1 MSYWINITVALISFA
16 LAAVIGIVLI
26 PFLKKIHFG
35 QTILDIGPAWHK
47 SKQGTPI
54 MGGFMFIISS
64 VAAVIAGYL
73 IYRSDSM
80 IDLTDKVSGNNAV
93 RLLTCIIFSLLFAG
107 IGFLDDY
114 IKAVKKQNLGLNPKQ
129 KMIMQFILS
138 AALLAMLYALGDK
151 STEIDFIFFKID
163 FGILYYPVMILF
175 IIYVSNAVNLTDGVD
190 GLCGSVTFITMLA
203 LAAVCGILKSYEIS
217 IYATAIAGGCLG
229 FLIWNLHPAKCF
241 MGDTGSMYLGG
252 AFIAIGLTTHKHL
265 MIIIVGLV
273 YILEALS
280 VVIQVTYFKIT
291 AKRHYKKTGEKGKGK
306 RIFKMSPIHHH
317 FEMCG
322 FSEYK
327 LERSNCCGR
336 RYESGKKKS
345 KAQNTSSVFKRRYGL
360 IFFSDNNDASCY
372 WNYNDVLS
380 QLCVGVK

>member
-1 MSYWINITVALISFA
+1 MSYWITAAVALLSFA
-16 LAAVIGIVLI
+16 LAALIGIVLI

-35 QTILDIGPAWHK
+35 QTILEIGPAWHK

-64 VAAVIAGYL
+64 VVATIVGYL
-73 IYRSDSM
+73 LFKSDSM
-80 IDLTDKVSGNNAV
+80 IDLTEKTAGNNAI
-93 RLLTCIIFSLLFAG
+93 RLLSCIIFSVLFSG

-129 KMIMQFILS
+129 KMIMQFVL
-138 AALLAMLYALGDK
+138 AAAFLAMLYALGDK
-151 STEIDFIFFKID
+151 STKIDFIFFDID
-163 FGILYYPVMILF
+163 FGIFYYPIMILF

-203 LAAVCGILKSYEIS
+203 MSSICGILKSYEIS
-217 IYATAIAGGCLG
+217 IYASAVAGGCLG

-252 AFIAIGLTTHKHL
+252 AFVAVGLTTHQHL
-265 MIIIVGLV
+265 MIVVVGLV

-280 VVIQVTYFKIT
+280 VVIQVSYFKFT
-291 AKRHYKKTGEKGKGK
+291 ARQHYKKTGEKGKGK

-327 LERSNCCGR
+327 IVITFSL
-336 RYESGKKKS
+336 
-345 KAQNTSSVFKRRYGL
+345 AAIVFSVL
-360 IFFSDNNDASCY
+360 
-372 WNYNDVLS
+372 
-380 QLCVGVK
+380 GVISVM

>member
-1 MSYWINITVALISFA
+1 MSYWITAAVALLSFA
-16 LAAVIGIVLI
+16 LAALIGIVLI

-35 QTILDIGPAWHK
+35 QTILEIGPAWHK

-64 VAAVIAGYL
+64 VVATIVGYL
-73 IYRSDSM
+73 LFKSDSM
-80 IDLTDKVSGNNAV
+80 IDLTEKTAGNNAI
-93 RLLTCIIFSLLFAG
+93 RLLSCIIFSVLFSG
-107 IGFLDDY
+107 IGFLDDH

-129 KMIMQFILS
+129 KMVMQFVLS
-138 AALLAMLYALGDK
+138 AAFLAMLYALGDK
-151 STEIDFIFFKID
+151 STKIEFIFFDVD
-163 FGILYYPVMILF
+163 FGIFYYPIMILF

-203 LAAVCGILKSYEIS
+203 MSSICGILKSYEIS
-217 IYATAIAGGCLG
+217 IYASAVAGGCLG

-252 AFIAIGLTTHKHL
+252 AFVAVGLTTHQHL
-265 MIIIVGLV
+265 MIVVVGLV

-280 VVIQVTYFKIT
+280 VVIQVSYFKFT
-291 AKRHYKKTGEKGKGK
+291 ARQHYKKTGEKGKGK

-327 LERSNCCGR
+327 IVITFSL
-336 RYESGKKKS
+336 
-345 KAQNTSSVFKRRYGL
+345 AAIVFSVL
-360 IFFSDNNDASCY
+360 
-372 WNYNDVLS
+372 
-380 QLCVGVK
+380 GVISVM